1 MIERQTTFMLSPYA
15 TLYDI
20 VVDKNHFLRR
30 LNDLV
35 DFSFIAKRLEKRYCM
50 NNGRNAVHPIR
61 MFKYLLLKQMYNL
74 SDIDVVDRSK
84 TDLVFKYFLD
94 MAPEDSVINPSSL
107 TKFRKLRIEPLKTDS
122 EETVE
127 DTNLLAFLIQHT
139 VEIALEKGLIE
150 SKTLIVDATHSSSRY
165 CSKSADAFL
174 KEKAK
179 LLRKI
184 VYKSDESMK
193 EKMPKKPTGSD
204 IQETRTYCKN
214 LLQTIEEQTAIKDMP
229 AVKEKMNLL
238 EEVLIDCAE
247 EEMQSNDPDARTGHK
262 SQDHAFFGYKTHIA
276 LTKERIIT
284 AATVTTG
291 EKSDGKYLKELVE
304 QSKEAGMDID
314 TVLGDTAYSGTD
326 NLQFAQNEGHFQL
339 ISRLHPVITNGQR
352 EENNGFIFNKDAD
365 TFACPADHLA
375 TRKRINRRK
384 EGDHRNTQ
392 LRYYFDVATCQ
403 KCPLQEGCY
412 KGTKTKS
419 YSVTIK
425 STTHTEQE
433 TFQETELFRTLAKDR
448 YMIEAKNGELKNRHG
463 YGKAKNSGLFG
474 MQLQSATT
482 IFVVNLK
489 RIMKLMDVKKDK
501 TRIKG

>member
-1 MIERQTTFMLSPYA
+1 MIEKQTTFMLSPYA
-15 TLYDI
+15 KLYDML
-20 VVDKNHFLRR
+20 VDANHFLRR
-30 LNDLV
+30 LNELV
-35 DFSFIAKRLEKRYCM
+35 DFSFIEERLEKRYCM

-74 SDIDVVDRSK
+74 SDIDVVERSK

-94 MAPEDSVINPSSL
+94 MAPEDEVINPSSL
-107 TKFRKLRIEPLKTDS
+107 TKFRKLRIESPKNDL
-122 EETVE
+122 EETAE
-127 DTNLLAFLIQHT
+127 DGNLLEVLIQHT
-139 VEIALEKGLIE
+139 VEIALEKGVIE

-165 CSKSADAFL
+165 CSKSADEFL

-179 LLRKI
+179 LLRKT
-184 VYKSDESMK
+184 VYKWDEGIK
-193 EKMPKKPTGSD
+193 EKMPKKPIGSD
-204 IQETRTYCKN
+204 VQETRTYCKK
-214 LLQTIEEQTAIKDMP
+214 LLETIQEETALKDVP
-229 AVKEKMNLL
+229 AVKEKVNLL
-238 EEVLIDCAE
+238 EEVLTDCKE
-247 EEMQSNDPDARTGHK
+247 EEIQSNDPDARTGHK

-291 EKSDGKYLKELVE
+291 EKSDGKFLKELVQ
-304 QSKEAGMDID
+304 QSIEAGMDVD
-314 TVLGDTAYSGTD
+314 TVIGDTAYSGTD
-326 NLQFAQNEGHFQL
+326 NLQFAQDEGQFQL

-352 EENNGFIFNKDAD
+352 EDDGFVFNKDAD
-365 TFACPADHLA
+365 TFACPAGHLA
-375 TRKRINRRK
+375 IKKGINKRK

-392 LRYYFDVATCQ
+392 LRYYYDVERCQ

-425 STTHTEQE
+425 STKHKEQE
-433 TFQETELFRTLAKDR
+433 AFQETELFRTLAKDR

-489 RIMKLMDVKKDK
+489 RIMKLMDEKKDK
-501 TRIKG
+501 TTTKE